1 LSRGRREVGEATVEV
16 AGEGALDAAARLSSG
31 LACGEEPFVVA
42 TCLLVVADALEGD
55 EVECAVE
62 LAVAATV
69 EAVAALLPAR
79 GLDGA
84 RAGECGE
91 GSFASHA
98 AGVAAR
104 DEQLSGADW
113 SQAAFLEQ
121 ARCELG
127 DELGERAFNL
137 CDLA

>member
-1 LSRGRREVGEATVEV
+1 VSRGRRNLGEATVDV
-16 AGEGALDAAARLSSG
+16 AGQGAFDAAARLSGG
-31 LACGEEPFVVA
+31 LACGEEPLVVA
-42 TCLLVVADALEGD
+42 TRLLVVADALEGD
-55 EVECAVE
+55 DVECPVE

-69 EAVAALLPAR
+69 EAVASLLTAR

-84 RAGECGE
+84 RAGECCE
-91 GSFASHA
+91 GGFASHA
-98 AGVAAR
+98 AWVAAR
-104 DEQLSGADW
+104 DEQLGSADW
-113 SQAAFLEQ
+113 SHAAFLEQ